1 MQLELDVTD
10 RTGHTEAV
18 FDQDTIKISF
28 RETTPEERGLIDALI
43 ERAKKESMVLHT
55 LDKEGNSKPIEDMDR
70 LKELFKSKNA
80 ILLKGSVDA
89 VKKIALDLVEKEID
103 KKTRVV
109 MVAQKD
115 RSWKIVHDK
124 ENLKLEDETKNKV
137 KSAEVP
143 SAG

>member
-80 ILLKGSVDA
+80 ILLKGTVES

-124 ENLKLEDETKNKV
+124 ENLKLEDEAKNKV

>member
-80 ILLKGSVDA
+80 ILLKGTVEA

-103 KKTRVV
+103 KKNRVV

-115 RSWKIVHDK
+115 RSWKIVHEK
-124 ENLKLEDETKNKV
+124 ENLKLEDEAKNKV

>member
-1 MQLELDVTD
+1 MLLELDVTD

-80 ILLKGSVDA
+80 ILLKGTVEA

-103 KKTRVV
+103 KKNRVV

-115 RSWKIVHDK
+115 RSWKIVHEK
-124 ENLKLEDETKNKV
+124 ENLKLEDEAKNKV